1 MEGLVYLSVRVGC
14 AAYLLYKVWEQK
26 KKVRELCDL
35 LYTPA
40 KREQM
45 ISMSPESADEKEVMG
60 KTRFVYL
67 DENAGKTA
75 APYMSQ
81 PLEQG
86 TDYIGEDEEIR
97 EEDVECLLPLE
108 EMGTPSEGAGRTG
121 QRITGN
127 GSDYAGGYAGG
138 VQPCRGCADE
148 GERGGSGCGQKE
160 QCRTDAV
167 RYPQYQSVRSF
178 HFPGRE

>member
-1 MEGLVYLSVRVGC
+1 MERLVYLSVRVGC

-26 KKVRELCDL
+26 KKVRELCAL

-45 ISMSPESADEKEVMG
+45 ISMSPEPADEKEVMG

-67 DENAGKTA
+67 DENAGKKA

-108 EMGTPSEGAGRTG
+108 EMELLRKEQEELDSALPET
-121 QRITGN
+121 
-127 GSDYAGGYAGG
+127 
-138 VQPCRGCADE
+138 DE
-148 GERGGSGCGQKE
+148 GERGGSGCGQKK

>member
-14 AAYLLYKVWEQK
+14 AAYLLYKVWGQK
-26 KKVRELCDL
+26 KKVHELCDL
-35 LYTPA
+35 LYTPV
-40 KREQM
+40 KKEQM
-45 ISMSPESADEKEVMG
+45 ISMSPEPADEKEVIG

-108 EMGTPSEGAGRTG
+108 EMELLRRTG

-127 GSDYAGGYAGG
+127 GSDYAGGYTGG

-148 GERGGSGCGQKE
+148 GERGGPGCGQKE

>member
-1 MEGLVYLSVRVGC
+1 
-14 AAYLLYKVWEQK
+14 
-26 KKVRELCDL
+26 
-35 LYTPA
+35 
-40 KREQM
+40 
-45 ISMSPESADEKEVMG
+45 MSASAGGD
-60 KTRFVYL
+60 
-67 DENAGKTA
+67 
-75 APYMSQ
+75 
-81 PLEQG
+81 
-86 TDYIGEDEEIR
+86 
-97 EEDVECLLPLE
+97 
-108 EMGTPSEGAGRTG
+108 GTPSEGAGRTG

-148 GERGGSGCGQKE
+148 GERGGSGCGQKK